1 MFNLFVETTKNFNI
15 SSYLSLEGCLF
26 EVVSFTKNNDVDM
39 YKYSGYGIVF
49 AGKENFLLGNGFRRN
64 NFV

>member
-1 MFNLFVETTKNFNI
+1 MCNLFVETTKNFNI
-15 SSYLSLEGCLF
+15 CSYLSLESCLF

-49 AGKENFLLGNGFRRN
+49 VGKEDF
-64 NFV
+64 